1 MATNQYTNW
10 TTQTNEQ
17 DLINDLF
24 AESIKFWGID
34 VNYIPRTL
42 VKEDLLFN
50 EDTMSSF
57 ESNTVIEMC
66 VETTDNYGGNL
77 DFIAKL
83 GLQIDDELELI
94 VSRKRFHEEMGTEP
108 KEGDLIYFPTGKAL
122 FEILFVENEQQWYP
136 LGTLPSYKL
145 KTALFKYNQN
155 NMNTG
160 VPEVDEFEN
169 VLDLSDTGTD
179 PFSNNDII
187 EAEADTILDFSEKN
201 PFGDF

>member
-187 EAEADTILDFSEKN
+187 EAEADAILDFSEKN